1 MDLNAVH
8 LEFIEKMNI
17 CDIVTN
23 LIVVFI
29 IILIFSYINIQFF
42 KLMNKGFAFIFL
54 IITIIFFSAL
64 IGTTINCFKEYKD
77 HDVYKV
83 YLNDKENAKE
93 IKKEEYNFIRNIK
106 DKYKLGEK
114 IKDEDINKVRDII
127 KKERI

>member
-8 LEFIEKMNI
+8 LGFIEKMNI
-17 CDIVTN
+17 CDIVAN

-42 KLMNKGFAFIFL
+42 KLMNKGVALIFL

-64 IGTTINCFKEYKD
+64 IETTINCFKEYKD

-83 YLNDKENAKE
+83 YLDNKENVKE
-93 IKKEEYNFIRNIK
+93 IKKEEYTFIRNIK

-114 IKDEDINKVRDII
+114 IKDEDINKVRNII
-127 KKERI
+127 KQERN